1 MKRKTTVTLTLTALL
16 GLAGIL
22 YAANHSFFSAVQD
35 PTFAAGPVGVAAAP
49 ADLIVSEYCTN
60 TTLTNIDK
68 VDCQGGFATIA
79 QLHTFSGGGCQELY
93 MTIAPNSA
101 ANAIPAPFSPRD
113 YFVTSGP
120 NIWQLRLPN
129 PPTLFTMIPDGG
141 CTSPG
146 DHTGITFD
154 HEGTF
159 NFNLLVTCKG
169 SGGVR
174 DHRRRHARHGLAG
187 RSDAWD
193 HLTAGFLERL
203 APTGSALPASDRR
216 LERRQ
221 RSGLRRFHH
230 HPGARRGFPARR
242 GGKERQLGAE
252 YLRLDGPRA
261 PGQKERHRVRRG
273 RAHSPLAGERGFYRG
288 QRGRR
293 HGARHRSEEHT
304 SELQS

>member
-169 SGGVR
+169 SGGVW
-174 DHRRRHARHGLAG
+174 G
-187 RSDAWD
+187 
-193 HLTAGFLERL
+193 
-203 APTGSALPASDRR
+203 PAL
-216 LERRQ
+216 
-221 RSGLRRFHH
+221 G
-230 HPGARRGFPARR
+230 GRRGLSRYDF
-242 GGKERQLGAE
+242 
-252 YLRLDGPRA
+252 DGPRCCSCNRQQWQRYF
-261 PGQKERHRVRRG
+261 GCRRVAGRG
-273 RAHSPLAGERGFYRG
+273 SRPCDPAESLLLLL
-288 QRGRR
+288 GRR
-293 HGARHRSEEHT
+293 TFPSDHT
-304 SELQS
+304 R